1 MNQFDLLPTP
11 VLVTRPMGRIIF
23 TNQALLA
30 LVGNDATYWLGGMMD
45 KLFPPASQ
53 ILLQT
58 HVWPNL
64 MSEGMVQE
72 VYLCMLGAD
81 GESIPILANGHRQLV
96 EGFESFFWVFSVM
109 QVRSRFEQEMLSR
122 RQIAQETARDLEA
135 KLVSFSMAQEVLTT
149 QVGAHE
155 LSKSILLQSQLTL
168 SQATRI
174 AKLGVWRNDTPD
186 CDLLDSSATSWSAE
200 MFALLGYNEASFTAP
215 SMAAYLARVHADDRP
230 RLLDAARQARLERR
244 AWQTEYRLVRGD
256 GTESLV
262 EETGEFVFD
271 PDGKVI
277 TMLGVV
283 KDITV
288 QKKAE
293 LSLALH
299 RDNLE
304 ELVRARTFALS
315 ASEQETKKF
324 NRSLRMLSRCNMAIV
339 HARDEH
345 LLLDELCQY
354 ICENGDFLMAWF
366 GLMVPGSKSKM
377 VPLAQFGYPSGYLK
391 IIQARWAIEQ
401 EMGTG
406 PICAAIA
413 TAKTQISQN
422 LWQASFDL
430 LWKKA
435 GDSHDTHSFIALP
448 LWVGD
453 QLLGVLA
460 IHSQHINAFTPPEVV
475 LLEELTRNIAF
486 GIKTLRARQ
495 ELDRYQLR
503 LEDLVATRTAELS
516 EAKDIADA
524 ANLAKGA
531 FLATMSHEL
540 RTPLNAIIGLGGL
553 LEGSNLTQRQRDYT
567 SKIQLSG
574 KTLCALIDDILDFS
588 KIESGELNLV
598 LSTFSLRDILHSTC
612 ELATINL
619 GDKPIESLI
628 DAAATL
634 PDALIGDALRLQQ
647 ILLNLC
653 SNAIK
658 FTFAGEIILSVHVV
672 TMTAMDVTLK
682 FAVKDTGIGIAP
694 DKQASIFDEFTQA
707 DSSISRTYG
716 GTGLGLAISS
726 RLVRLM
732 GSELLVSS
740 TLGEGSEF
748 SFTVKFPLGQS
759 SSVPVENELPKGL
772 RVLIVDDHPLALT
785 LQTQNCEAFGWQ
797 PTAVS
802 SAAAGLLA
810 LQSSIAD
817 GFTFDVLLLDWRM
830 PDMDG
835 LAMLLM
841 AHNTPGLVLPLVILM
856 APAFELEQAA
866 LAGAEL
872 ALDGLV
878 AKPFGPDGLRLA
890 VTRAYAGDY
899 TEILPM
905 LGKSDRPLSG
915 MRLLVAEDNA
925 LNQEV
930 IEQVLTQ
937 AGATVVLASNGLAA
951 VAALR
956 KKDVRFD
963 AVLMDIQMPVMDGY
977 NATRLIRDELGL
989 HRLPI
994 IAVTAHAR
1002 PEDREKSRLAGM
1014 VGHLVKPLNVKDL
1027 LALVSRVRSSQVG
1040 DFFVKDES
1048 VLKTVIVAGEWHAID
1063 IEGVTT
1069 MLGGDE
1075 AKCLEMLT
1083 KFRNQH
1089 GADIQLVR
1097 QKLANGDE
1105 PGAIGLLHA
1114 LCGIAGF
1121 LQIKTLASLSSS
1133 AEEALRTGRASDMT
1147 GLLIALEETM
1157 LAVDADIQDFAQRL
1171 RS

>member
-1 MNQFDLLPTP
+1 MNPFDLLPTP
-11 VLVTRPMGRIIF
+11 VLVTGPMGRISFI
-23 TNQALLA
+23 NQSLLA
-30 LVGNDATYWLGGMMD
+30 LVGLEASHLLGGSMD
-45 KLFPPASQ
+45 KLFPPASR

-58 HVWPNL
+58 HIWPNL
-64 MSEGMVQE
+64 VSQGMVQE
-72 VYLCMLGAD
+72 VYLSMLGGD
-81 GESIPILANGHRQLV
+81 GISIPILVNCHRQCV
-96 EGFESFFWVFSVM
+96 DGSDSFFWVFSVILA
-109 QVRSRFEQEMLSR
+109 RSRFEQEMLTR
-122 RQIAQETARDLEA
+122 RQDADEKSLVLDAKLHTSSKAQEALSARI
-135 KLVSFSMAQEVLTT
+135 
-149 QVGAHE
+149 GAHE
-155 LSKSILLQSQLTL
+155 LSSSILLQSQLTL

-174 AKLGVWRNDTPD
+174 AKLGVWRNDMPD
-186 CDLLDSSATSWSAE
+186 IELCVSNATSWSAE
-200 MFALLGYNEASFTAP
+200 MYALLGYIDANSTAP
-215 SMAAYLARVHADDRP
+215 SISAYLARVHADDRP
-230 RLLDAARQARLERR
+230 RLLDAARQALLERR

-271 PDGKVI
+271 LDGQVI

-283 KDITV
+283 KDITA
-288 QKKAE
+288 QKKIE

-299 RDNLE
+299 RDTLE

-315 ASEQETKKF
+315 ESEQETKKF

-339 HARDEH
+339 HAKDEH
-345 LLLDELCQY
+345 LLLNELCQH

-366 GLMVPGSKSKM
+366 GLMAQGSESQM
-377 VPLAQFGYPSGYLK
+377 VPVAQFGYPSGYLK
-391 IIQARWAIEQ
+391 IIQTRWAIEQ

-406 PICAAIA
+406 PICAAIT
-413 TAKTQISQN
+413 TAKTQVSQN
-422 LWQASFDL
+422 LWQEPFDL
-430 LWKKA
+430 LWQKA
-435 GDSHDTHSFIALP
+435 GQLHDPHAFIALP

-460 IHSQHINAFTPPEVV
+460 IHSQHINAFSPPEVV

-486 GIKTLRARQ
+486 GLKTLRARK

-516 EAKDIADA
+516 EAKNIADA
-524 ANLAKGA
+524 ANLAKGL
-531 FLATMSHEL
+531 FLATISHEL

-567 SKIQLSG
+567 NKIQLSG
-574 KTLCALIDDILDFS
+574 KTLCALIDDVLDFS
-588 KIESGELNLV
+588 KIESGELDLV
-598 LSTFSLRDILHSTC
+598 VGAFSLRDILHSTI
-612 ELATINL
+612 ELITINL

-634 PDALIGDALRLQQ
+634 PDALLGDALRLQQ
-647 ILLNLC
+647 VLLNLC

-658 FTFAGEIILSVHVV
+658 FTVTGEIILSVHCLLI
-672 TMTAMDVTLK
+672 TDADVTLK

-694 DKQASIFDEFTQA
+694 DKQVSIFDEFTQA
-707 DSSISRTYG
+707 DSTISRNFG

-732 GSELLVSS
+732 GAELLVNS

-748 SFTVKFPLGQS
+748 SFTVKFPLGQNT
-759 SSVPVENELPKGL
+759 PAPLENELPKGL
-772 RVLIVDDHPLALT
+772 RVLIVDDHPLALA
-785 LQTQNCEAFGWQ
+785 LQTQNCQAFGWQ
-797 PTAVS
+797 PKSAS
-802 SAAAGLLA
+802 SAAAGLLE
-810 LQSSIAD
+810 LQRSVED
-817 GFTFDVLLLDWRM
+817 GLSYDVLLLDWRM

-835 LAMLLM
+835 LEMLHL
-841 AHNTPGLVLPLVILM
+841 AHNTPGLILPLVILM
-856 APAFELEQAA
+856 VPAFELEQAA
-866 LAGAEL
+866 LAGADL

-878 AKPFGPDGLRLA
+878 AKPFGPDGLWLA
-890 VTRAYAGDY
+890 VTRAYAGEY
-899 TEILPM
+899 TEILPT
-905 LGKSDRPLSG
+905 LGKPDRPLSG

-951 VAALR
+951 VEALR
-956 KKDVRFD
+956 KRDTRFD

-989 HRLPI
+989 LNLPI

-1002 PEDREKSRLAGM
+1002 PEDRERSRLAGM

-1040 DFFVKDES
+1040 DFFVNEEP
-1048 VLKTVIVAGEWHAID
+1048 LLQIVSPACEWLAID
-1063 IEGVTT
+1063 IAGATA

-1083 KFRNQH
+1083 KFSDQH
-1089 GADIQLVR
+1089 GDDVKTVR
-1097 QKLANGDE
+1097 QLLACGDE
-1105 PGAIGLLHA
+1105 QGAISIFHS
-1114 LCGIAGF
+1114 LCGIAGL
-1121 LQIKTLASLSSS
+1121 LQAKTLAH
-1133 AEEALRTGRASDMT
+1133 ACANCEEALHTAQADVMPDLLDAMDHAMQDVQSEIEAFKLRA
-1147 GLLIALEETM
+1147 
-1157 LAVDADIQDFAQRL
+1157 FN
-1171 RS
+1171 